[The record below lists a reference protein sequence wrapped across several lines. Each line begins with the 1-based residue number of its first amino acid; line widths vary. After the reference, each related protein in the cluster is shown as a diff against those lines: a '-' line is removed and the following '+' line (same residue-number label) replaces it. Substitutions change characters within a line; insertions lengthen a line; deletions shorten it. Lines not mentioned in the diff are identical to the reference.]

1 MDYKSDFATIKRWV
15 VARVEEM
22 EQRQNKQSNK
32 DKKSKI
38 TNYEQRE
45 YSKEFLYSLYENNNF
60 TSENTEEDEM
70 DFDM

>member
-1 MDYKSDFATIKRWV
+1 MDYKSDFAIIKRWV

-45 YSKEFLYSLYENNNF
+45 YSKEFLDSLYENNNF